1 MADQSSTM
9 RFYMTQLDN
18 LHAQAGQHLERAIRQ
33 MRQLSLRRGPR
44 DATVQQAWDMMY
56 DQVLHALEVIA
67 DTCEESVA
75 LAIQEEMDVA
85 AAAAV
90 GWPAQPPQ
98 QPGSLFMFN
107 DNVRGVNHYLK
118 AGHPKVNRGST
129 RGQPRVQFL

>member
-1 MADQSSTM
+1 MADQGTTM
-9 RFYMTQLDN
+9 QFTMTILDN

-56 DQVLHALEVIA
+56 DQVLNALEVIA

-75 LAIQEEMDVA
+75 LAIQEEMDVAA

-107 DNVRGVNHYLK
+107 DNVRGVNHD
-118 AGHPKVNRGST
+118 
-129 RGQPRVQFL
+129 